1 MAVQRAETRGWTAF
15 AAVAASLLALA
26 AVLAGCNLQRPPAP
40 APSAPRLS
48 SNTGFFF
55 NDDGE
60 TAGLAYGVANSDA
73 VDLMLQCEKGARTVE
88 IIDAAHPGAA
98 KGQGITLI
106 SGAARSDLP
115 TRVEIDEEV
124 GQPLASAK
132 AATDLPALVAFR
144 KSGKM
149 TVKLGDRER
158 AYSATPGE
166 LASVARFF
174 AACEKKKKKG

>member
-1 MAVQRAETRGWTAF
+1 MAVQRAETRGSAAF
-15 AAVAASLLALA
+15 ATAA
-26 AVLAGCNLQRPPAP
+26 AVLALAGCNLQRPPAP
-40 APSAPRLS
+40 PQTAPKLS

-55 NDDGE
+55 NDDGD

-88 IIDAAHPGAA
+88 ITDAAHPGAA

-106 SGAARSDLP
+106 SGEARSDLP
-115 TRVEIDEEV
+115 TRVEVDEEV

-144 KSGKM
+144 KSGRM

-158 AYSATPGE
+158 AYAATPGE

-174 AACEKKKKKG
+174 AVCEKNKG